1 VLSGWPLAVV
11 YNEYP
16 VSSLMTGLVSY
27 WPMKEEGGNRLDSF
41 GRSSFVLQNGV
52 PERITGPFKDSYAA
66 KLRRSSEHWFKAPAS
81 SWQQIGIRS
90 ATWAVWLRFNSLV
103 VDAGWGAQ
111 AIINLGSGVSNSY
124 LLRYR
129 TSENALDWF
138 VVRDGGVGSAQAD
151 DVGLG
156 QPVLNTWYLVWC
168 WNDLANKTIGIQTQ
182 GYAESTD
189 TYPDSIWNIAEATL
203 NLGRQHSASLGKF
216 APLDADVGPIALWH
230 RLLSQS
236 EKDAY
241 YNDGNGLVPEFLGVP
256 N

>member
-1 VLSGWPLAVV
+1 MLSGWPLAVV

-41 GRSSFVLQNGV
+41 GRNSFVLQASKTD
-52 PERITGPFKDSYAA
+52 RIAGPFSNSYAI
-66 KLRRSSEHWFKAPAS
+66 KLRRGLGCWFRSPANG
-81 SWQQIGIRS
+81 WQDISKVS

-103 VDAGWGAQ
+103 VDAGLNSQFLLHLAQ
-111 AIINLGSGVSNSY
+111 GSNSSY
-124 LLRYR
+124 FLRYR
-129 TSENALDWF
+129 TVENSLQF
-138 VVRDGGVGSAQAD
+138 EVVRINGAAAVDAND
-151 DVGLG
+151 DGLG
-156 QPVLNTWYLVWC
+156 QPVLDTWYLVWF
-168 WNDLANKTIGIQTQ
+168 WHDLSNKTIGIQTQ
-182 GYAESTD
+182 GYNATTN
-189 TYPDSIWNIAEATL
+189 TYPDSIWSLTGATL
-203 NLGRQHSASLGKF
+203 SLGQGQVVSQNKF
-216 APLDADVGPIALWH
+216 GPIDADVGPIALWH